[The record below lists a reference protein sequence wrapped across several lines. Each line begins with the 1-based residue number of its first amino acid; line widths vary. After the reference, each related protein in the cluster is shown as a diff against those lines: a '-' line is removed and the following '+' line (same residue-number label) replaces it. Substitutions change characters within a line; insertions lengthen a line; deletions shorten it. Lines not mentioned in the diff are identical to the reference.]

1 MHTMKLDA
9 LLYKPRIKVLRM
21 INEGVGWS
29 QQVMGGGGGVSWTK
43 FEKEGSQYRGSLY
56 KGPFFQLWFLKIS
69 QF

>member
-29 QQVMGGGGGVSWTK
+29 QQVMGGGGGLV
-43 FEKEGSQYRGSLY
+43 GQ
-56 KGPFFQLWFLKIS
+56 I
-69 QF
+69 